1 VNAPAAARP
10 LVSVVVPTMNSE
22 AVLGGA
28 LQSLAAQTWRDFELV
43 VSDGASRDRTLA
55 LAQAA
60 IPALPSVVVDSR
72 PDDGVYDAINRGVAL
87 ARGHWF
93 LVLGSDDRLHSP
105 DTLERVAPHLLA
117 AGDAG
122 LVHGDVRMMAPNLC
136 QVPPGGRYAGPMP
149 LARLMVVNV
158 CQQAIFYR
166 RRLFDTLGGFDPRYR
181 VYADWAFNLRAA
193 FLAPPRWIDVVVS
206 DYAATGLSASASDP
220 VFLAEVRE
228 LIRGEFA
235 RRPGQRELWPLQRRL
250 LSDADAL
257 RRRGDWPGFLRTL
270 GTYVG
275 LQLRRLHGPR
285 PPV

>member
-1 VNAPAAARP
+1 MNAPAAARP